1 MATFNLT
8 WDAASVGGA
17 LSVDDHDVEYT
28 PSGGS
33 ATVVATSSA
42 SNSHTISG
50 LADGTEYSFRV
61 RAKDGSVAGP
71 WSAAVSAGGGSGDS
85 SWNSVLLLVPFDSD
99 ATDVKSAI
107 APTVSGSAIA
117 ITGSG
122 KFGSYGANT
131 AGNTSS
137 YSTGAFG
144 GGDWTV
150 EFWLNRESFFN
161 TNAKIID
168 LGAVELEASG
178 SVDINFYHVTSDTN
192 FGTTSSSF
200 TQGQWFHIAIVY
212 DSGTLRSYVDGVQL
226 GSLTT
231 SVTDP
236 TSVVLGNTASFDDL
250 RVTALA
256 RYPGGTTFTPPTAAH
271 PTSGS
276 AGGAAQVGALYSI
289 GSRYGTQ
296 QLGTDTDWSSLGGGE
311 NWSFAIK
318 SDGTLYAW
326 GNNSQGQLGV
336 GVAGDQSFSV
346 QVGSD
351 TWEMVA
357 RGGLYHSLGIK
368 SDGTLWG
375 WGDGANG
382 KTGLGGTS
390 DYNSPQQIGSD
401 SWQFVGA
408 GYNSSHGIKADGTL
422 WAWGYGAQGVFGDGS
437 TTASQTTP
445 KQIGSDSWS
454 MVAGGEAHTIAI
466 KSNGTLWAT
475 GFNNN
480 GRLGVGDTTSRTTF
494 TQVGTDTDWSYVVC
508 DRDSSY
514 GIKTDGSLW
523 AWGRNDFGQ
532 LGIGNTTNQNTP
544 QRVGT
549 DTWLD
554 VSAFNLVAAGV
565 KSDGTLHRWGL
576 DLTSSPVQYGTTST
590 YFDVEVGDSYILGLY
605 E

>member
-1 MATFNLT
+1 MAIKL
-8 WDAASVGGA
+8 
-17 LSVDDHDVEYT
+17 
-28 PSGGS
+28 GGS
-33 ATVVATSSA
+33 S
-42 SNSHTISG
+42 
-50 LADGTEYSFRV
+50 
-61 RAKDGSVAGP
+61 
-71 WSAAVSAGGGSGDS
+71 GGGSGDS
-85 SWNSVLLLVPFDSD
+85 SWDNVLLLVPFDSD
-99 ATDVKSAI
+99 TTDVKAAI

-131 AGNTSS
+131 ASNTSS
-137 YSTGAFG
+137 YATGSFG

-150 EFWLNRESFFN
+150 EFWLNRESFFDG
-161 TNAKIID
+161 NAKILD
-168 LGAVELEASG
+168 LGAVEIEASG
-178 SVDINFYHVTSDTN
+178 ADDINFYHVTSDTN
-192 FGTTSSSF
+192 FGTTVNSF
-200 TQGQWFHIAIVY
+200 AQGQWFHIAIVY

-250 RVTALA
+250 RVTASA
-256 RYPGGTTFTPPTAAH
+256 RYAGGTTFTPPAAAH
-271 PTSGS
+271 PTSGAGSTGDISALYLGSTAVSSVYLGISSIWS
-276 AGGAAQVGALYSI
+276 AGSAAQVGAIYSI

-311 NWSFAIK
+311 NWSFALK

-382 KTGLGGTS
+382 RTGLGGTS
-390 DYNSPQQIGSD
+390 GYNSPQQIGSD

-422 WAWGYGAQGVFGDGS
+422 WAWGYGATGLFGDGS

-454 MVAGGEAHTIAI
+454 MVASGQAHTVAI

-480 GRLGVGDTTSRTTF
+480 GRLGVGDTTNRTTL
-494 TQVGTDTDWSYVVC
+494 TQVGTDTDWSFVVC
-508 DRDSSY
+508 DRESSY
-514 GIKTDGSLW
+514 GMKTDGSLW

-532 LGIGNTTNQNTP
+532 LGIGNTTNQTTP

-554 VSAFNLVAAGV
+554 VSAFDLVAAGV
-565 KSDGTLHRWGL
+565 KSDGTLYRWGL
-576 DLTSSPVQYGTTST
+576 DLTSSPVQYGSTAT